1 MSTFNKHFLND
12 SHFLFVHLI
21 FNKNDDLTQRL
32 KKLRY
37 CLIHREAIILDPIQA
52 LFQMRTFLTTFSGR
66 IINQNAESLPR
77 VVVL

>member
-12 SHFLFVHLI
+12 SDFFTCSPYLK
-21 FNKNDDLTQRL
+21 KNDDLTQRL

-37 CLIHREAIILDPIQA
+37 CLIHREVIILDPVQA